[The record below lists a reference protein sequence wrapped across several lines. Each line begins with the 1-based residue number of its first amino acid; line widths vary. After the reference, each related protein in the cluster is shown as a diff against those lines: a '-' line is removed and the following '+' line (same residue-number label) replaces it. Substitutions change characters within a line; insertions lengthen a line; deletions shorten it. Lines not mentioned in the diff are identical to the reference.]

1 VSWGIRASS
10 EEPGRRTS
18 VGEPEKPNLA
28 QTRDSAVPSNM
39 AEASPEQPRRA
50 GISVFLSY
58 PKPCFKDQRKFIEAV
73 RGFLE
78 QRGFTS
84 RTLGVT
90 DYDTDAPL
98 KAIRRLMLESNGLIT
113 VAFRRT
119 YIEKGV
125 ARFRDDLGGEQ
136 KSVDGKWLTTPWA
149 HIEPA
154 MAYQLG
160 LPILIFRQK
169 DVIDDGILER
179 GVIGLYM
186 PEFDL
191 EKSIDDYFASA
202 EWNGMIGKWEGY
214 VRSVVEKKGSPR
226 KLF

>member
-1 VSWGIRASS
+1 MA
-10 EEPGRRTS
+10 ETP
-18 VGEPEKPNLA
+18 PE
-28 QTRDSAVPSNM
+28 QTRNRGET
-39 AEASPEQPRRA
+39 AEAPQPSDFRPVRRDELRA
-50 GISVFLSY
+50 RISVFLSY
-58 PKPCFKDQRKFIEAV
+58 PTPCFSDQRKFIEAM

-78 QRGFTS
+78 QRGFAS

-90 DYDTDAPL
+90 DYDMDAPL
-98 KAIRRLMLESNGLIT
+98 TAIRRLMLESNGLIT

-125 ARFRDDLGGEQ
+125 ARFGTDLDGAQE
-136 KSVDGKWLTTPWA
+136 SPPLDGKWLTTPWA

-169 DVIDDGILER
+169 GVIDDGILER
-179 GVIGLYM
+179 GVVGLYM

-191 EKSIDDYFASA
+191 ERSIADYFASA
-202 EWNGMIGKWEGY
+202 EWNGIIGKWEGH
-214 VRSVVEKKGSPR
+214 VRSVVEKKGSPP